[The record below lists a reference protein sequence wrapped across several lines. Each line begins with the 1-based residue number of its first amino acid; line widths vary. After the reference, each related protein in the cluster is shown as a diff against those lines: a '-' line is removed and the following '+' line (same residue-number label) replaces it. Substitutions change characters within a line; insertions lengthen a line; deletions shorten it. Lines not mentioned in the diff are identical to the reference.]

1 MTDFDALDV
10 TTSYDGSL
18 GSGHGRTVTVAGEI
32 DLVTAPRFRSALVEI
47 LEAGNADAVVDL
59 AAVDFIDASGIGV
72 LVWAARMAG
81 DRGGR
86 LTIRRAPRARSRRA
100 RRRPRDRT
108 LRARCEHS
116 LTLSPDP
123 LP

>member
-10 TTSYDGSL
+10 TTSYDGFP
-18 GSGHGRTVTVAGEI
+18 GHGHGRTVTVAGVI

-86 LTIRRAPRARSRRA
+86 LTIRNPSQAVRLVLDLADLDGA
-100 RRRPRDRT
+100 
-108 LRARCEHS
+108 LEIES
-116 LTLSPDP
+116 LT
-123 LP
+123 